1 VTVLLLCM
9 SIWITSNSYCG
20 YLPDSLRHNNG
31 DAIVSS
37 IRPSD
42 PSSPRE
48 IEQAR
53 LWKLCK
59 VNLRERN
66 LDDRYNTPCVPLNLL
81 CFLAFRPLIRRF
93 TPQPQRDKS
102 KPSRDRDPYTRYP
115 DASPT
120 DPPASRPLVMSEM
133 SDCNRRLLVHV
144 GQEWSLVVDAEREDS
159 VLVWQSERGAEDG
172 AVRGLRN
179 RVER

>member
-1 VTVLLLCM
+1 VTVLLL
-9 SIWITSNSYCG
+9 STSVWITSNSCCG

-81 CFLAFRPLIRRF
+81 RFLPLRPLIRRF
-93 TPQPQRDKS
+93 TPQPQRNKS
-102 KPSRDRDPYTRYP
+102 KPPHDRDPDTRYP
-115 DASPT
+115 DPSPT
-120 DPPASRPLVMSEM
+120 DPPASRPLVMCKM

-144 GQEWSLVVDAEREDS
+144 GQERSLVVDAEREDS
-159 VLVWQSERGAEDG
+159 VLIWQGERGAEDG
-172 AVRGLRN
+172 AVRSLRD